1 MSAPAVASS
10 PEPRRDASAVGDLPA
25 RLPFLDARAKA
36 RAVLAIKA
44 FEAQT
49 SAELVVTVKK
59 RAGSYPEVHLFFGAV
74 LAFLTLLFLL
84 FFPIDFKTALMP
96 VDTVVAFAAGYGL
109 SRMLPPLQRL
119 ALSETKRRIVVE
131 QAAKAAFFDLGVSK
145 TTARTGL
152 LVHVAMFEG
161 LVTIVLDAGITP
173 EARMA
178 AEGSRA
184 ALEQALARLDI
195 RAFAETLERLGG
207 VFAATMPRSEGDV
220 NELADDIA

>member
-1 MSAPAVASS
+1 MSAPAIAA
-10 PEPRRDASAVGDLPA
+10 PSAAPPADLPA

-59 RAGSYPEVHLFFGAV
+59 QARSYPEVHLLFGA
-74 LAFLTLLFLL
+74 LAAFLTLLFLL
-84 FFPIDFKTALMP
+84 FFPIDFSTVLMP
-96 VDTVVAFAAGYGL
+96 VDTIVAFAAGYGL

-119 ALSETKRRIVVE
+119 ALSETKRRVIVE

-145 TTARTGL
+145 TTGRTGL

-161 LVTIVLDAGITP
+161 MVTLVLDAGITP

-178 AEGSRA
+178 AEGSRE
-184 ALEQALARLDI
+184 ALEGALARLDI
-195 RAFAETLERLGG
+195 RVFAETLERLGG
-207 VFAATMPRSEGDV
+207 VFAATMPRSADDV

>member
-1 MSAPAVASS
+1 MSAPAVAAS
-10 PEPRRDASAVGDLPA
+10 PAGASPAADLPA

-44 FEAQT
+44 FELQT
-49 SAELVVTVKK
+49 SAELVIAVKK
-59 RAGSYPEVHLFFGAV
+59 QVRPYPEVHLFFGAIA
-74 LAFLTLLFLL
+74 AFLTLCFLL
-84 FFPIDFKTALMP
+84 FFPIDFSTTLMP
-96 VDTVVAFAAGYGL
+96 VDTIVAFAAGYGL

-119 ALSETKRRIVVE
+119 ALPETKRRVIVE

-145 TTARTGL
+145 TTGRTGL

-161 LVTIVLDAGITP
+161 LVTLVLDAGITP

-178 AEGSRA
+178 AEGARE
-184 ALEQALARLDI
+184 ALESALARLDI
-195 RAFAETLERLGG
+195 RTFAEALERLGG
-207 VFAATMPRSEGDV
+207 AFTATMPRSADDV

>member
-1 MSAPAVASS
+1 MSVPAVAASTAAPS
-10 PEPRRDASAVGDLPA
+10 PALDLPA
-25 RLPFLDARAKA
+25 RLPFLDVRAKA

-59 RAGSYPEVHLFFGAV
+59 QVRAYPEVHLFFGAV
-74 LAFLTLLFLL
+74 VAFLTLLFLL
-84 FFPIDFKTALMP
+84 FFPIDFSTVLMP
-96 VDTVVAFAAGYGL
+96 VDTIVAFAAGYGL

-119 ALSETKRRIVVE
+119 ALSETKRRIGAT

-145 TTARTGL
+145 TTGRTGL

-161 LVTIVLDAGITP
+161 LVTLVFDAGITP

-178 AEGSRA
+178 AEGSREA
-184 ALEQALARLDI
+184 FERALARLDI
-195 RAFAETLERLGG
+195 RTFAETLERLGG
-207 VFAATMPRSEGDV
+207 VFAATMPRAEGDV
-220 NELADDIA
+220 NELSDDIS

>member
-10 PEPRRDASAVGDLPA
+10 PQPRRDSPDVGELPA

-59 RAGSYPEVHLFFGAV
+59 QVRTYPEVHILYGAV

-84 FFPIDFKTALMP
+84 FFPLDFNTTLMP

-119 ALSETKRRIVVE
+119 ALPLAKRRVLVE
-131 QAAKAAFFDLGVSK
+131 QAAKVAFFDLGVSK
-145 TTARTGL
+145 TTGRSGL

-161 LVTIVLDAGITP
+161 LVTLVLDAGITP

-178 AEGSRA
+178 AEASRGALEA
-184 ALEQALARLDI
+184 ALSRLDI

-207 VFAATMPRSEGDV
+207 AFAATMPRAEDDV

>member
-1 MSAPAVASS
+1 MSAPAVAAT
-10 PEPRRDASAVGDLPA
+10 PGGAPPGADLPA
-25 RLPFLDARAKA
+25 QLPFLDARAKA

-44 FEAQT
+44 FELQT

-59 RAGSYPEVHLFFGAV
+59 QVRAYPEAHLLFGAV
-74 LAFLTLLFLL
+74 AAFLTLLFLL
-84 FFPIDFKTALMP
+84 FFPIDFSTTLIP
-96 VDTVVAFAAGYGL
+96 VDTIVAFAAGYGL

-119 ALSETKRRIVVE
+119 ALPEPKRRVIVE

-145 TTARTGL
+145 TTGRTGL

-161 LVTIVLDAGITP
+161 LVTLVLDAGITP
-173 EARMA
+173 EARLA

-184 ALEQALARLDI
+184 ALEAALARLDI
-195 RAFAETLERLGG
+195 RAFAETLERLG
-207 VFAATMPRSEGDV
+207 VAFAATMPRSADDV

>member
-1 MSAPAVASS
+1 MSVPAVAAT
-10 PEPRRDASAVGDLPA
+10 PGGALPGADLPT

-44 FEAQT
+44 FELQT

-59 RAGSYPEVHLFFGAV
+59 QVRAYPEVHLLFGAV
-74 LAFLTLLFLL
+74 AAFLTLLFLL
-84 FFPIDFKTALMP
+84 FFPIDFSTTLIP
-96 VDTVVAFAAGYGL
+96 VDTIVAFAAGYGL

-119 ALSETKRRIVVE
+119 ALPESKRRVIVE

-145 TTARTGL
+145 TTGRTGL

-161 LVTIVLDAGITP
+161 LVTVVLDAGITP
-173 EARMA
+173 EARLA

-184 ALEQALARLDI
+184 ALEAALARLDV

-207 VFAATMPRSEGDV
+207 AFALTMPRSGDDV

>member
-1 MSAPAVASS
+1 MSAPAVA
-10 PEPRRDASAVGDLPA
+10 ASTTAPAPAADLPA

-59 RAGSYPEVHLFFGAV
+59 QVRAYPEVHLFFGAV
-74 LAFLTLLFLL
+74 VAFLTLLFLL
-84 FFPIDFKTALMP
+84 FFPIDFSTVLMP
-96 VDTVVAFAAGYGL
+96 VDTIVAFAVGYGL

-119 ALSETKRRIVVE
+119 ALSETKRRVIVE
-131 QAAKAAFFDLGVSK
+131 QAAKAAFYDLGVSK
-145 TTARTGL
+145 TTGRTGL

-161 LVTIVLDAGITP
+161 LVTLVLDAGITA

-184 ALEQALARLDI
+184 ALEAALARRDI
-195 RAFAETLERLGG
+195 RTFAETLERLGG
-207 VFAATMPRSEGDV
+207 VFATTMPRSEDDV

>member
-1 MSAPAVASS
+1 MSAPAVAASTAAPS
-10 PEPRRDASAVGDLPA
+10 PAVDLPA
-25 RLPFLDARAKA
+25 RLPFLDVRAKA

-59 RAGSYPEVHLFFGAV
+59 QVRAYPEVHLLFGAV
-74 LAFLTLLFLL
+74 VAFLTLLFLL
-84 FFPIDFKTALMP
+84 FFPIDFSTVLMP
-96 VDTVVAFAAGYGL
+96 VDTIVAFAAGYGL

-119 ALSETKRRIVVE
+119 ALSETKRRVIVE

-145 TTARTGL
+145 TTGRTGL

-161 LVTIVLDAGITP
+161 LVTLVLDAGITP

-184 ALEQALARLDI
+184 ALESALARLDI
-195 RAFAETLERLGG
+195 RTFAETLERLGG
-207 VFAATMPRSEGDV
+207 VFAATMPRAEGDV
-220 NELADDIA
+220 NELSDDIS